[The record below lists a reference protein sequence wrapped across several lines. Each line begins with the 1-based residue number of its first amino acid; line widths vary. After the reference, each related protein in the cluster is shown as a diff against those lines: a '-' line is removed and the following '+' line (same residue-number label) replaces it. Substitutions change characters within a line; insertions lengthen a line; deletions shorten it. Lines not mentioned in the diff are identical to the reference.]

1 MMTDKFDMVAKT
13 FLGLEGVLA
22 DELRALGAEDVTE
35 GNRVVAFRGDKE
47 MLYRAN
53 FACRTAVRVL
63 KPFIKLHSTSAD
75 DLYEQLKSFDWEQL
89 MTVKTTFAIDA
100 TVYSEDFSNSRFVT
114 YRVKDAIADFFNEK
128 YGKRPSIRLTNPD
141 IRFDVH
147 ISGRDVTLSLDS
159 SGDPLFKRGW
169 RSAQT
174 DAPINEVL
182 AAGIILLSG
191 WRGETDLVD
200 PMCGSGTF
208 LIEAALIATNTAPGV
223 YRNSYAFQQWPDY
236 DEELFDKI
244 YNDDSAE
251 REFTHKIYGSD
262 IEGKAIAIA
271 RANVKSAGMNRY
283 IELERRDINDIEQV
297 PPGGTLI
304 SDPPYGERLNV
315 EDIEQFYSDLGFVFK
330 HTFKGYNVWLIC
342 YDKEQYFK
350 IGLKP
355 SVKYALNNGGLDCE
369 LLQFVIFEGRY
380 DELRERGEHIRN
392 EGFRASERSKG
403 NYNKVGGEER
413 PRRRFDDDR
422 PRRDD
427 RDRPRRDDGDRPH
440 RRFDDERPRRDD
452 RDRPRR
458 EDGDRPRR
466 RFDDERRGPR
476 RDDGPRGSR
485 RFEGEHPRRDEAPM
499 SDEERQ
505 RRANVARDRR
515 LMGDVDNRDKGGR
528 YDDDF
533 DQEFRH
539 TAMFAKR
546 ILRDRKPTLS
556 ADKEVPIIHGRRKS
570 WKRRDLDEPTDET
583 PKDNNV

>member
-1 MMTDKFDMVAKT
+1 MTDKFDMVAKT

-22 DELRALGAEDVTE
+22 DELRAMGAEEVTE
-35 GNRVVAFRGDKE
+35 GNRVVSFRGDKE

-53 FACRTAVRVL
+53 FACRTAIRVL
-63 KPFIKLHSTSAD
+63 KPFLRLRSTGSD

-89 MTVKTTFAIDA
+89 MQVNTTFAIDA
-100 TVYSEDFSNSRFVT
+100 TVYSEDFTNSRFVT

-159 SGDPLFKRGW
+159 SGEPLFKRGW
-169 RSAQT
+169 RVAQT

-191 WRGETDLVD
+191 WKGDTDLVD

-208 LIEAALIATNTAPGV
+208 LIEAALIGANIAPGV
-223 YRNSYAFQQWPDY
+223 YRDGYAFQQWPDY
-236 DEELFDKI
+236 DADLFDKI

-271 RANVKSAGMNRY
+271 RANVKNAGLNKY
-283 IELERRDINDIEQV
+283 IELERRDFNDIEEV
-297 PPGGTLI
+297 PEKGTLI
-304 SDPPYGERLNV
+304 SNPPYGERLSV
-315 EDIEQFYSDLGFVFK
+315 EDIEQFYHDLGFKLK
-330 HTFKGYNVWLIC
+330 HTFKGYNAWLIC
-342 YDKEQYFK
+342 NDKEQYFK

-355 SVKYALNNGGLDCE
+355 SIRYALNNGGLDCE
-369 LLQFVIFEGRY
+369 LLEYVIFDGTY

-403 NYNKVGGEER
+403 NYRKVGREEREDR
-413 PRRRFDDDR
+413 PRRREDGERRGGHRFDDDR
-422 PRRDD
+422 RGRNHDSRGRR
-427 RDRPRRDDGDRPH
+427 
-440 RRFDDERPRRDD
+440 DERP
-452 RDRPRR
+452 P
-458 EDGDRPRR
+458 
-466 RFDDERRGPR
+466 
-476 RDDGPRGSR
+476 R
-485 RFEGEHPRRDEAPM
+485 RFEDRPKREEEPISE
-499 SDEERQ
+499 EERM
-505 RRANVARDRR
+505 RRAKVARDRR
-515 LMGDVDNRDKGGR
+515 MMADVDNRDKQGR

-539 TAMFAKR
+539 SATFAKR
-546 ILRDRKPTLS
+546 ILRDRKPTLG

-570 WKRRDLDEPTDET
+570 WKRRDLDED
-583 PKDNNV
+583 KGD

>member
-1 MMTDKFDMVAKT
+1 MMTEKFDMVAKT

-22 DELRALGAEDVTE
+22 DELRALGAEEVTE
-35 GNRVVAFRGDKE
+35 GNRVVAFKGDKE

-63 KPFIKLHSTSAD
+63 KPFITLRSTGAD

-89 MTVKTTFAIDA
+89 MTVNTTFAIDA
-100 TVYSEDFSNSRFVT
+100 TVYSEEFNNSRFVT
-114 YRVKDAIADFFNEK
+114 YRVKDAIADYFNDK

-169 RSAQT
+169 RTAQT

-182 AAGIILLSG
+182 AAGIIMLSG
-191 WRGETDLVD
+191 WKGDTDLVD

-208 LIEAALIATNTAPGV
+208 LIEAALIGANIAPGV
-223 YRNSYAFQQWPDY
+223 YRDHYAFQQWPDY
-236 DEELFDKI
+236 DADLFDKI

-271 RANVKSAGMNRY
+271 RANVKNAGLNKY
-283 IELERRDINDIEQV
+283 IELERRDLNDIEEV
-297 PPGGTLI
+297 PEHGTLI
-304 SDPPYGERLNV
+304 SNPPYGERLNL
-315 EDIEQFYSDLGFVFK
+315 EDIEQFYSDLGFKLK

-369 LLQFVIFEGRY
+369 LLQYVIFDGSY
-380 DELRERGEHIRN
+380 NELRERGEHIRN

-403 NYNKVGGEER
+403 NYNKVGNEDR
-413 PRRRFDDDR
+413 PRRR
-422 PRRDD
+422 
-427 RDRPRRDDGDRPH
+427 
-440 RRFDDERPRRDD
+440 
-452 RDRPRR
+452 
-458 EDGDRPRR
+458 EDGERRGGR
-466 RFDDERRGPR
+466 RFDDERR
-476 RDDGPRGSR
+476 DRGDRSR
-485 RFEGEHPRRDEAPM
+485 SRRDERPPRRFDDRPRREEAPS
-499 SDEERQ
+499 SDEECQ
-505 RRANVARDRR
+505 RRSKIARDRR
-515 LMGDVDNRDKGGR
+515 MMADVDNRDKEGR
-528 YDDDF
+528 YDNDF

-539 TAMFAKR
+539 SSTFAKR
-546 ILRDRKPTLS
+546 ILRDRKPTLG

-570 WKRRDLDEPTDET
+570 WKRRDLD
-583 PKDNNV
+583 DNGNADNGNTEQ

>member
-1 MMTDKFDMVAKT
+1 MTDKFDMTAKT

-35 GNRVVAFRGDKE
+35 GNRVVFFRGDKE
-47 MLYRAN
+47 MMYRAN
-53 FACRTAVRVL
+53 FACRTAIRVL
-63 KPFIKLHSTSAD
+63 KPFLTLNSTSAD
-75 DLYEQLKSFDWEQL
+75 DLYEQLKSFDWEKL
-89 MTVKTTFAIDA
+89 MKVDTTFSVDVTA
-100 TVYSEDFSNSRFVT
+100 YSENFSNSRFVT
-114 YRVKDAIADFFNEK
+114 YRVKDAIADFFNDK
-128 YGKRPSIRLTNPD
+128 YGKRPSIRLDNPD
-141 IRFDVH
+141 IRLDIH

-169 RSAQT
+169 RVAQT

-191 WRGETDLVD
+191 WDGNTDLVD

-208 LIEAALIATNTAPGV
+208 LVEAALIAANIAPGV
-223 YRNSYAFQQWPDY
+223 YRDHYAFQQWPDY

-244 YNDDSAE
+244 YNDDSNE

-271 RANVKSAGMNRY
+271 RANVKNAGLNKY
-283 IELERRDINDIEQV
+283 IELERRDFNEIEQV
-297 PPGGTLI
+297 PEHGTLI
-304 SDPPYGERLNV
+304 TNPPYGERLSV
-315 EDIEQFYSDLGFVFK
+315 EDIDQFYRDLGFALK
-330 HTFKGYNVWLIC
+330 HTFRGYNAWLIC
-342 YDKEQYFK
+342 YDKDQYFK

-369 LLQFVIFEGRY
+369 LLQYVIFEGHY

-403 NYNKVGGEER
+403 NYNRAERAER
-413 PRRRFDDDR
+413 PRRFD
-422 PRRDD
+422 
-427 RDRPRRDDGDRPH
+427 
-440 RRFDDERPRRDD
+440 
-452 RDRPRR
+452 

-466 RFDDERRGPR
+466 RFDDDKRRGDDRRRSDDSPR
-476 RDDGPRGSR
+476 RGDNRPRR
-485 RFEGEHPRRDEAPM
+485 RFDDERPPRDEKPI

-505 RRANVARDRR
+505 RRAKLARDRR
-515 LMGDVDNRDKGGR
+515 MMSDVDNRDKTGR

-539 TAMFAKR
+539 TATFAKR
-546 ILRDRKPTLS
+546 ILRDRKPTLG

-570 WKRRDLDEPTDET
+570 WKRRDLDEPTDQK
-583 PKDNNV
+583 PQDNNDNE

>member
-1 MMTDKFDMVAKT
+1 MMTDRFDMVAKT

-22 DELRALGAEDVTE
+22 DELRTLGAEDVNE
-35 GNRVVAFRGDKE
+35 GNRVVAFKGDKE

-63 KPFIKLHSTSAD
+63 KPFLKLRSSSAD

-89 MTVKTTFAIDA
+89 MQVNTTFAIDA
-100 TVYSEDFSNSRFVT
+100 TVYSEEFNNSRFVT

-141 IRFDVH
+141 IRLDVH
-147 ISGRDVTLSLDS
+147 IAGREVTLSLDS

-169 RSAQT
+169 RVAQT

-191 WRGETDLVD
+191 WDGKTDLID

-208 LIEAALIATNTAPGV
+208 LIEAALIGANIAPGV
-223 YRNSYAFQQWPDY
+223 YRDHYAFQQWPDY
-236 DEELFDKI
+236 DADLFEKV

-271 RANVKSAGMNRY
+271 RANVKNAGLNKY
-283 IELERRDINDIEQV
+283 IELERRDFNDIELV
-297 PPGGTLI
+297 PEGGTLI
-304 SDPPYGERLNV
+304 SNPPYGERLNV
-315 EDIEQFYSDLGFVFK
+315 EDIEELYREMGFKFK
-330 HTFKGYNVWLIC
+330 HTFKGYNIWLIC
-342 YDKEQYFK
+342 NNEELHHKV
-350 IGLKP
+350 GLKP
-355 SVKYALNNGGLDCE
+355 SVRYKLNNGGLDCE
-369 LLQFVIFEGRY
+369 LLQYVIFDGRY

-403 NYNKVGGEER
+403 NFNKVGGE
-413 PRRRFDDDR
+413 D
-422 PRRDD
+422 
-427 RDRPRRDDGDRPH
+427 
-440 RRFDDERPRRDD
+440 
-452 RDRPRR
+452 
-458 EDGDRPRR
+458 
-466 RFDDERRGPR
+466 RRGPR
-476 RDDGPRGSR
+476 RDDDRRRGPRADDDRRRGPRRDDDRRGSR
-485 RFEGEHPRRDEAPM
+485 RDDDRRRSEDI
-499 SDEERQ
+499 SDEERR

-515 LMGDVDNRDKGGR
+515 MMADVDNRDKTGR

-539 TAMFAKR
+539 SSTFAKR
-546 ILRDRKPTLS
+546 ILRDRKPSLG

-570 WKRRDLDEPTDET
+570 WKRRDLDDPT
-583 PKDNNV
+583 PKDDNQQ

>member
-1 MMTDKFDMVAKT
+1 MQIQRYNLNMMTDKFDMVAKT

-22 DELRALGAEDVTE
+22 DELRALGAEDVVE
-35 GNRVVAFRGDKE
+35 GNRVVAFKGDKE

-63 KPFIKLHSTSAD
+63 KPFLKLHSSSAD
-75 DLYEQLKSFDWEQL
+75 DLYEQLKGFDWEQL

-100 TVYSEDFSNSRFVT
+100 TVYSEDFNNSRFVT
-114 YRVKDAIADFFNEK
+114 YRVKDAIADYFNDK

-141 IRFDVH
+141 IRLDVH
-147 ISGRDVTLSLDS
+147 IAGREVTLSLDS

-169 RSAQT
+169 RVAQT

-191 WRGETDLVD
+191 WDGKTDLID

-208 LIEAALIATNTAPGV
+208 LIEAALIGANIAPGV
-223 YRNSYAFQQWPDY
+223 YRDHYAFQQWPDY
-236 DEELFDKI
+236 DADLFEKV

-271 RANVKSAGMNRY
+271 RANVKNAGLNKY
-283 IELERRDINDIEQV
+283 IELERRDFNDIELV
-297 PPGGTLI
+297 PEGGTLI
-304 SDPPYGERLNV
+304 SNPPYGERLNV
-315 EDIEQFYSDLGFVFK
+315 EDIEELYREMGFKFK
-330 HTFKGYNVWLIC
+330 HTFKGYNIWLIC
-342 YDKEQYFK
+342 NNEELHHKV
-350 IGLKP
+350 GLKP
-355 SVKYALNNGGLDCE
+355 SVRYKLNNGGLDCE
-369 LLQFVIFEGRY
+369 LLQYVIFDGRY

-403 NYNKVGGEER
+403 NFNKVGGE
-413 PRRRFDDDR
+413 
-422 PRRDD
+422 
-427 RDRPRRDDGDRPH
+427 
-440 RRFDDERPRRDD
+440 
-452 RDRPRR
+452 
-458 EDGDRPRR
+458 
-466 RFDDERRGPR
+466 ERRGPR
-476 RDDGPRGSR
+476 RDDDRRRG
-485 RFEGEHPRRDEAPM
+485 PRRDDDRRGPRRDDDRRRSEDV
-499 SDEERQ
+499 SDEERR

-515 LMGDVDNRDKGGR
+515 MMADVDNRDKTGR

-539 TAMFAKR
+539 SSTFAKR
-546 ILRDRKPTLS
+546 ILRDRKPSLG

-570 WKRRDLDEPTDET
+570 WKRRDLDDPT
-583 PKDNNV
+583 PKDDNQQ

>member
-1 MMTDKFDMVAKT
+1 MQIQRYNLNMMTDKFDMVAKT

-22 DELRALGAEDVTE
+22 DELRALGAEDVVE
-35 GNRVVAFRGDKE
+35 GNRVVAFKGDKE

-63 KPFIKLHSTSAD
+63 KPFLKLHSSSAD
-75 DLYEQLKSFDWEQL
+75 DLYEQLKGFDWEQL

-100 TVYSEDFSNSRFVT
+100 TVYSEDFNNSRFVT
-114 YRVKDAIADFFNEK
+114 YRVKDAIADYFNDK

-141 IRFDVH
+141 IRLDVH
-147 ISGRDVTLSLDS
+147 IAGREVTLSLDS

-169 RSAQT
+169 RVAQT

-191 WRGETDLVD
+191 WDGKTDLID

-208 LIEAALIATNTAPGV
+208 LIEAALIGANIAPGV
-223 YRNSYAFQQWPDY
+223 YRDHYAFQQWPDY
-236 DEELFDKI
+236 DADLFEKV

-271 RANVKSAGMNRY
+271 RANVKNAGLNKY
-283 IELERRDINDIEQV
+283 IELERRDFNDIELV
-297 PPGGTLI
+297 PEGGTLI
-304 SDPPYGERLNV
+304 SNPPYGERLNV
-315 EDIEQFYSDLGFVFK
+315 EDIEELYREMGFKFK
-330 HTFKGYNVWLIC
+330 HTFKGYNIWLIC
-342 YDKEQYFK
+342 NNEELHHKV
-350 IGLKP
+350 GLKP
-355 SVKYALNNGGLDCE
+355 SVRYKLNNGGLDCE
-369 LLQFVIFEGRY
+369 LLQYVIFDGRY

-403 NYNKVGGEER
+403 NFNKVGGE
-413 PRRRFDDDR
+413 D
-422 PRRDD
+422 
-427 RDRPRRDDGDRPH
+427 
-440 RRFDDERPRRDD
+440 
-452 RDRPRR
+452 
-458 EDGDRPRR
+458 
-466 RFDDERRGPR
+466 RRGPR
-476 RDDGPRGSR
+476 RDDDRRRG
-485 RFEGEHPRRDEAPM
+485 PRRDDDRRGPRRDDDRRRSEDI
-499 SDEERQ
+499 SDEERR

-515 LMGDVDNRDKGGR
+515 MMADVDNRDKAGR

-539 TAMFAKR
+539 SSTFAKR
-546 ILRDRKPTLS
+546 ILRDRKPSLG

-570 WKRRDLDEPTDET
+570 WKRRDLDEPQD
-583 PKDNNV
+583 KNDNNDNK

>member
-35 GNRVVAFRGDKE
+35 GNRVVAFKGDKE

-63 KPFIKLHSTSAD
+63 KPFIKLRSTGAD

-100 TVYSEDFSNSRFVT
+100 TVYSEDFTNSRFVT

-147 ISGRDVTLSLDS
+147 ISGREVTLSLDS

-169 RSAQT
+169 RTAQT

-182 AAGIILLSG
+182 AAGIIMLSG
-191 WRGETDLVD
+191 WRGETDLID

-223 YRNSYAFQQWPDY
+223 YRDNYAFQQWPDY
-236 DEELFDKI
+236 DEELFNNI

-271 RANVKSAGMNRY
+271 RANVKSAGMNKY
-283 IELERRDINDIEQV
+283 IELERRDIRDIELV

-304 SDPPYGERLNV
+304 SNPPYGERLNI
-315 EDIEQFYSDLGFVFK
+315 EDIDQFYSDMGFIFK

-392 EGFRASERSKG
+392 EDFRASERSKG

-422 PRRDD
+422 PRRED
-427 RDRPRRDDGDRPH
+427 RDRPRRRFDDERPRGPRRFDDDRRGPRRDDDRPRGP
-440 RRFDDERPRRDD
+440 RRFDDERPRRD
-452 RDRPRR
+452 
-458 EDGDRPRR
+458 
-466 RFDDERRGPR
+466 
-476 RDDGPRGSR
+476 
-485 RFEGEHPRRDEAPM
+485 EAPI
-499 SDEERQ
+499 SDEERL
-505 RRANVARDRR
+505 RRAKIARDRR
-515 LMGDVDNRDKGGR
+515 MMADVDNRDKEGR

-539 TAMFAKR
+539 SAAFAKR

-570 WKRRDLDEPTDET
+570 WKRRDLNEPSNDT
-583 PKDNNV
+583 PKDNNE

>member
-1 MMTDKFDMVAKT
+1 MMTEKFDMVAKT

-22 DELRALGAEDVTE
+22 DELRALGAEEVTE
-35 GNRVVAFRGDKE
+35 GNRVVAFKGDKE

-63 KPFIKLHSTSAD
+63 KPFITLRSTGAD

-89 MTVKTTFAIDA
+89 MTVNTTFAIDA
-100 TVYSEDFSNSRFVT
+100 TVYSEEFNNSRFVT
-114 YRVKDAIADFFNEK
+114 YRVKDAIADYFNDK

-159 SGDPLFKRGW
+159 SGEPLFKRGW
-169 RSAQT
+169 RTAQT

-182 AAGIILLSG
+182 AAGIIMLSG
-191 WRGETDLVD
+191 WKGDTDLVD

-208 LIEAALIATNTAPGV
+208 LIEAALIGANIAPGV
-223 YRNSYAFQQWPDY
+223 YRDHYAFQQWPDY
-236 DEELFDKI
+236 DADLFDKI

-271 RANVKSAGMNRY
+271 RANVKNAGLNKY
-283 IELERRDINDIEQV
+283 IELERRDLNDIEEV
-297 PPGGTLI
+297 PEHGTLI
-304 SDPPYGERLNV
+304 SNPPYGERLNL
-315 EDIEQFYSDLGFVFK
+315 EDIEQFYSDLGFKLK

-369 LLQFVIFEGRY
+369 LLQYVIFDGSY
-380 DELRERGEHIRN
+380 NELRERGEHIRN

-403 NYNKVGGEER
+403 NYNKVGNEDR
-413 PRRRFDDDR
+413 PRRR
-422 PRRDD
+422 
-427 RDRPRRDDGDRPH
+427 
-440 RRFDDERPRRDD
+440 
-452 RDRPRR
+452 
-458 EDGDRPRR
+458 EDGERRGGR
-466 RFDDERRGPR
+466 RFDDERRDRGDRSRSHRDERPPR
-476 RDDGPRGSR
+476 RFDDR
-485 RFEGEHPRRDEAPM
+485 PRREEAPS

-505 RRANVARDRR
+505 RRSKIARDRR
-515 LMGDVDNRDKGGR
+515 MMADVDNRDKEGR
-528 YDDDF
+528 YDNDF

-539 TAMFAKR
+539 SSTFAKR
-546 ILRDRKPTLS
+546 ILRDRKPTLG

-570 WKRRDLDEPTDET
+570 WKRRDLD
-583 PKDNNV
+583 DNGNADNGNTEQ

>member
-22 DELRALGAEDVTE
+22 DELRALGAEDVVE
-35 GNRVVAFRGDKE
+35 GNRVVAFKGDKE

-63 KPFIKLHSTSAD
+63 KPFLKLHSSSAD
-75 DLYEQLKSFDWEQL
+75 DLYEQLKGFDWEQL

-100 TVYSEDFSNSRFVT
+100 TVYSEDFNNSRFVT
-114 YRVKDAIADFFNEK
+114 YRVKDAIADYFNDK

-141 IRFDVH
+141 IRLDVH
-147 ISGRDVTLSLDS
+147 IAGREVTLSLDS

-169 RSAQT
+169 RVAQT

-191 WRGETDLVD
+191 WDGKTDLID

-208 LIEAALIATNTAPGV
+208 LIEAALIGANIAPGV
-223 YRNSYAFQQWPDY
+223 YRDHYAFQQWPDY
-236 DEELFDKI
+236 DADLFEKV

-271 RANVKSAGMNRY
+271 RANVKNAGLNKY
-283 IELERRDINDIEQV
+283 IELERRDFNDIELV
-297 PPGGTLI
+297 PEGGTLI
-304 SDPPYGERLNV
+304 SNPPYGERLNV
-315 EDIEQFYSDLGFVFK
+315 EDIEELYRQMGFKFK
-330 HTFKGYNVWLIC
+330 HTFKGYNIWLIC
-342 YDKEQYFK
+342 NNEELHHKV
-350 IGLKP
+350 GLKP
-355 SVKYALNNGGLDCE
+355 SVRYKLNNGGLDCE
-369 LLQFVIFEGRY
+369 LLQYVIFDGRY

-403 NYNKVGGEER
+403 NFNKVGGEDR
-413 PRRRFDDDR
+413 RGPRRDGDRRRGPRADDDR
-422 PRRDD
+422 
-427 RDRPRRDDGDRPH
+427 
-440 RRFDDERPRRDD
+440 
-452 RDRPRR
+452 
-458 EDGDRPRR
+458 
-466 RFDDERRGPR
+466 RRGPR
-476 RDDGPRGSR
+476 RDDDRRG
-485 RFEGEHPRRDEAPM
+485 PRRDDDRRRSEDI
-499 SDEERQ
+499 SDEERR

-515 LMGDVDNRDKGGR
+515 MMADVDNRDKTGR

-539 TAMFAKR
+539 SSTFAKR
-546 ILRDRKPTLS
+546 ILRDRKPSLG

-570 WKRRDLDEPTDET
+570 WKRRDLDEPT
-583 PKDNNV
+583 PKDDNQQ

>member
-1 MMTDKFDMVAKT
+1 MKTEKFDMVAKT

-22 DELRALGAEDVTE
+22 DELCALGAEDVKE
-35 GNRVVAFRGDKE
+35 GNRVVAFKGDKE

-63 KPFIKLHSTSAD
+63 KPFITLRSSSAD

-114 YRVKDAIADFFNEK
+114 YRVKDAIADFFNDK

-141 IRFDVH
+141 IRIDVH

-159 SGDPLFKRGW
+159 SGEPLFKRGW
-169 RSAQT
+169 RKAQT
-174 DAPINEVL
+174 DAPINEAL

-191 WRGETDLVD
+191 WKGDTDLVD

-208 LIEAALIATNTAPGV
+208 LIEAALIGANIAPGV
-223 YRNSYAFQQWPDY
+223 YRDSYAFQQWPDY
-236 DEELFDKI
+236 DADLYDKI

-271 RANVKSAGMNRY
+271 RANVKNAGLNKY
-283 IELERRDINDIEQV
+283 IELERRDLNEIEEV
-297 PPGGTLI
+297 PAGGTLI
-304 SDPPYGERLNV
+304 SNPPYGERLNV
-315 EDIEQFYSDLGFVFK
+315 EDIEQFYNDLGFKLK

-342 YDKEQYFK
+342 YDKEQYYK

-369 LLQFVIFEGRY
+369 LLQYVIFDGSY
-380 DELRERGEHIRN
+380 NELRERGEHIRN

-403 NYNKVGGEER
+403 NYNKVGSDER
-413 PRRRFDDDR
+413 PRRRDDGERRGGRRFDDDR
-422 PRRDD
+422 RERGGGGRARRDE
-427 RDRPRRDDGDRPH
+427 RPP
-440 RRFDDERPRRDD
+440 RRFDDRPKRDEEPISREERERRDKI
-452 RDRPRR
+452 
-458 EDGDRPRR
+458 
-466 RFDDERRGPR
+466 
-476 RDDGPRGSR
+476 
-485 RFEGEHPRRDEAPM
+485 
-499 SDEERQ
+499 
-505 RRANVARDRR
+505 ARDRR
-515 LMGDVDNRDKGGR
+515 MMSKVDNRDKEGR

-539 TAMFAKR
+539 SATFAKR
-546 ILRDRKPTLS
+546 ILRDRKPTLG
-556 ADKEVPIIHGRRKS
+556 ADKEVPIVHGRRKS
-570 WKRRDLDEPTDET
+570 WKRRDLDEPKED
-583 PKDNNV
+583 